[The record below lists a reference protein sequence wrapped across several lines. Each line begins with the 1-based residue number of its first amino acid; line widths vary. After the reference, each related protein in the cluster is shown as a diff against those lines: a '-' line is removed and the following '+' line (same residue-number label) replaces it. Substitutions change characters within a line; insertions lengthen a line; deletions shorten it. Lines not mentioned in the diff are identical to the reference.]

1 MDSIINNDLLT
12 ICSSIKKKTQSSVFT
27 RPRMDDGIRA
37 GWFYMKP
44 ELKRVYIKIK
54 FVRLGANKLIIGF
67 VVRKGPEREALLGKI
82 TDDMLQS
89 EGWIYKN
96 IPVYSNWFNAD
107 AVKAILDGHTMIEI
121 ISSGLDKLLDASK
134 GLDL

>member
-1 MDSIINNDLLT
+1 
-12 ICSSIKKKTQSSVFT
+12 
-27 RPRMDDGIRA
+27 
-37 GWFYMKP
+37 MKP

-82 TDDMLQS
+82 THDMLQS

-107 AVKAILDGHTMIEI
+107 AVKAILDGHTMIKI
-121 ISSGLDKLLDASK
+121 TSSGLDKLLDASK

>member
-12 ICSSIKKKTQSSVFT
+12 ICSSSKEKLNLQFSQGPGWTTES
-27 RPRMDDGIRA
+27 GA